1 MPLQPSDRKKL
12 LALPFFLSKRAEKVE
27 PQIGQPEMELFEQL
41 TGRDYFE
48 DATDVLD
55 REEKITEF
63 NYEDFLNPELL
74 KGIDTESDDF
84 KLFIKTLNFYS
95 KTRLEKHEQ
104 DKEIFRELMPM
115 LAGLTPAE

>member
-1 MPLQPSDRKKL
+1 M
-12 LALPFFLSKRAEKVE
+12 
-27 PQIGQPEMELFEQL
+27 

-48 DATDVLD
+48 DANVALD

-95 KTRLEKHEQ
+95 KTRIEKLEQ

-115 LAGLTPAE
+115 LAGLTPAEQKALIHKIKNDQVLAGSEQAHSLMEQTVSKFDEI